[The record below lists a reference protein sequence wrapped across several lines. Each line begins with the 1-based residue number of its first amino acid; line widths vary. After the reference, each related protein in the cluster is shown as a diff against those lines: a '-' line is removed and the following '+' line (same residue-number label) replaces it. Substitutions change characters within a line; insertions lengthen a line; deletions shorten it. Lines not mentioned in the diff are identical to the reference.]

1 MNLTTTF
8 SFLNFLAI
16 LTLLMLATVP
26 LILRFKIKFEE
37 ALPTAISLIVIWLYI
52 SGLAGILSFGFYSLI
67 AIIVIT
73 SCACFLLGV
82 KYDDVVRN
90 SFTPGFF
97 IYVIWMLV
105 VFLIYSNQNLTHHDD
120 FSHWG
125 LANKN
130 TYMLDAIAVGSRANT
145 VFQDYPP
152 GTALF
157 SYFLLKVKGAFS
169 DPVSLFGMS
178 IWGYAVI
185 AYAVKYLEWKNYK
198 SLVIYAV
205 VGFFIPVAFSL
216 DQNSPMDYHAYLMV
230 DYLHAL
236 IFGYALILATNI
248 NDKYTLFD
256 VVKLV
261 SVVFVLVLIKQA
273 GIFLS
278 IIILTLAF
286 YNVNLAVRLSA
297 VTTGTNFSVLR
308 VGRGNILLAG
318 IALSSL
324 AAYVSWK
331 IFLNLNRVAEANVI
345 HNYSAFVTQFLS
357 LNFDFP
363 KRSPKVLEIYL
374 DALYRISVTSG
385 PVKVSFVGFCGLII
399 FGIYIAFKSM
409 KEKGSQYL
417 LLGNSII
424 IFAFLTIYIAAH
436 SMLYLVVFS
445 DGEAYG
451 LSSFLRYLLYFT
463 VGLFIL
469 ILGSS
474 MRYGVAANNNYK
486 YIPYFFALL
495 LVLNIGDY
503 RKGDDGPGLDEM
515 KKEVVEKLKAD
526 IQSPDKYRSEWA
538 QLELQKIGED
548 RFENTIDM
556 GVIDSLQRIKATND
570 GRLLGEK
577 MRLLESMV
585 TDNMSLYG
593 PGKSLCFFEGR
604 GGASYGYALMLR
616 NKLVPV
622 PMDRIPS
629 HDSRTATEKAWHDGL
644 FIRAAKNC
652 GQLVLVEPNEV
663 IEKNYT
669 SFFSTPLRNFGLYD
683 ISWVDEKHIQLKLR
697 DCRACD

>member
-1 MNLTTTF
+1 MNSTDHFTLLDF
-8 SFLNFLAI
+8 SIILII
-16 LTLLMLATVP
+16 LTIANIP
-26 LILRFKIKFEE
+26 LIYRFKIKFEE
-37 ALPTAISLIVIWLYI
+37 ALPTTISLIVIWLYFF
-52 SGLAGILSFGFYSLI
+52 GLVGYLKMGFYGLLVVVSAVSLACLSFSNGFKN
-67 AIIVIT
+67 II
-73 SCACFLLGV
+73 
-82 KYDDVVRN
+82 RN
-90 SFTPGFF
+90 TLTPGFF
-97 IYVIWMLV
+97 IYIVWLLV
-105 VFLIYSNQNLTHHDD
+105 VFLAYSTQGLTHHDD

-130 TYMLDAIAVGSRANT
+130 TYILDAIAVGSRANT
-145 VFQDYPP
+145 AFQDYPP

-185 AYAVKYLEWKNYK
+185 TYPVKYLEWKNYK
-198 SLVIYAV
+198 SLVIYGLL
-205 VGFFIPVAFSL
+205 GFFIPVAFSI

-256 VVKLV
+256 VVKLIA
-261 SVVFVLVLIKQA
+261 VVFVLVLIKHA
-273 GIFLS
+273 GIFLA
-278 IIILTLAF
+278 IIILTLAL
-286 YNVNLAVRLSA
+286 YNVNLVFRLSPA
-297 VTTGTNFSVLR
+297 TTSTNFSLLR
-308 VGRGNILLAG
+308 VGRGSVLLAG
-318 IALSSL
+318 IALSFL

-331 IFLNLNRVAEANVI
+331 IFLNLNQVAEANVI
-345 HNYSAFVTQFLS
+345 HNYSALVTQFFS

-385 PVKVSFVGFCGLII
+385 PVKVSFVGFCSLII

-424 IFAFLTIYIAAH
+424 IFAFLTIYLVAH
-436 SMLYLVVFS
+436 SMLYLAVFS

-451 LSSFLRYLLYFT
+451 LSSFLRYLMYFT

-474 MRYGVAANNNYK
+474 MKYGVAGNNNYK
-486 YIPYFFALL
+486 YIFYFFSLL
-495 LVLNIGDY
+495 LVLNIGNY
-503 RKGDDGPGLDEM
+503 RKADDGPGLDEM
-515 KKEVVEKLKAD
+515 KMEVVQKLKANVK
-526 IQSPDKYRSEWA
+526 SPDKYYSKWA
-538 QLELQKIGED
+538 QLELQKIGEG

-556 GVIDSLQRIKATND
+556 GVIDTLQRIKAIND
-570 GRLLGEK
+570 GRLLEEK
-577 MRLLESMV
+577 MRLLESMA
-585 TDNMSLYG
+585 TDNISLYG

-604 GGASYGYALMLR
+604 GGASYGFALMLR
-616 NKLVPV
+616 NKLAPV
-622 PMDRIPS
+622 PMDRILS
-629 HDSRTATEKAWHDGL
+629 YDSRTATEKAWHDGL
-644 FIRAAKNC
+644 FIRAVKNC

-669 SFFSTPLRNFGLYD
+669 SFFSSPLRNFGLYD